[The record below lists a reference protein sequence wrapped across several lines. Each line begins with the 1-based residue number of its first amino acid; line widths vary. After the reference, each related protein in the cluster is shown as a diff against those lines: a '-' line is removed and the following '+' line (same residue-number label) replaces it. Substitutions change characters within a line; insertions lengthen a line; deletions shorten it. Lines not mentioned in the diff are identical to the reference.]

1 MNASTDSVASW
12 LPVAARRLS
21 GDLRFVNIASGRNDA
36 TTRNE
41 AGPFDLPCFESAS
54 SIKLDLGLGWLGLAL
69 PPSGVFSCLTNLYLR
84 HVQLYGPC
92 RLGDVVSSPRC
103 PVLRRL
109 AVRDAW
115 GLGNLTIHSK
125 SVLQM
130 ELNSLYDLQQLTVV
144 APSLEELTVSSCF
157 DNVCRS
163 SQPVVNIS
171 APQLVMLRWSD
182 AFNPSSVELGNVA
195 HLESLD
201 TSYFLVYGPDEV
213 ASNAS
218 CLMML
223 SQFKAIHHLNL
234 NLAYMPD
241 IFSNDRYLIEDMTRL
256 PGVTF
261 LSLLMMANGH
271 SFGATL
277 FHVLRMCTGVRKLAL
292 EYLEPFQP
300 QTVCPSG
307 CICEQLPNWKTEEL
321 VLGGLQEVEI
331 VELTGTEHEAAFV
344 QQLFRWATVV
354 KKMTVSFH
362 HSVTRS
368 KAKDLCQMLLSF
380 SRPEIC
386 MEFYVYRCLSEKV
399 LYVPED

>member
-1 MNASTDSVASW
+1 M
-12 LPVAARRLS
+12 
-21 GDLRFVNIASGRNDA
+21 
-36 TTRNE
+36 
-41 AGPFDLPCFESAS
+41 
-54 SIKLDLGLGWLGLAL
+54 
-69 PPSGVFSCLTNLYLR
+69 
-84 HVQLYGPC
+84 
-92 RLGDVVSSPRC
+92 
-103 PVLRRL
+103 
-109 AVRDAW
+109 
-115 GLGNLTIHSK
+115 
-125 SVLQM
+125 
-130 ELNSLYDLQQLTVV
+130 
-144 APSLEELTVSSCF
+144 
-157 DNVCRS
+157 
-163 SQPVVNIS
+163 NIS